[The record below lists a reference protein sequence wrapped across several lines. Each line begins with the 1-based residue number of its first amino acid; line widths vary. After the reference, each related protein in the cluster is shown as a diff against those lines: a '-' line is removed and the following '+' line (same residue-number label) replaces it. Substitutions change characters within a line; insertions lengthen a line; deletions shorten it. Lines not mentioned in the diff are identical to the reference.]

1 MPNYNNFQ
9 TSPLGS
15 IPGQDLSATLI
26 DLANIQSRSLEL
38 MVASQKNQQEALHEL
53 ARSNKDKANDA
64 MFAAIKVYDGT
75 NRALFEDWIDELD
88 QACRISGCDF
98 RTEVIKKS
106 TGAIHMV
113 VLTSKDCSDDQLID
127 NLRSSFSDAP
137 TMNMARE
144 ELRNMRQ
151 KEKESVRVYAY
162 RWGHVPW

>member
-1 MPNYNNFQ
+1 
-9 TSPLGS
+9 
-15 IPGQDLSATLI
+15 
-26 DLANIQSRSLEL
+26 
-38 MVASQKNQQEALHEL
+38 MVASQKNQQEALDKL
-53 ARSNKDKANDA
+53 ARSNKEKANDA
-64 MFAAIKVYDGT
+64 MFAVIKVYDGT

-98 RTEVIKKS
+98 RTKVIKKS
-106 TGAIHMV
+106 TGTVHMV

-144 ELRNMRQ
+144 ELRNKRQ

-162 RWGHVPW
+162 RWGCTLVRSSGIMPEDERHPHVIKDFISSLQKNIRNKIANK